1 MHMPLQVLA
10 KRARKNVAV
19 DKLTCS
25 VCVFAFDLLY
35 LNGESLLAETLA
47 QRRKKLVAAFQESP
61 GAFQFVTHINTE
73 EAGTIEDFLET
84 AVLDNCEVCACASA
98 CARVAACAYLSA
110 CRDVI
115 VHYIHTHACI
125 HTRAYAHQGLMIKSL
140 DTPGSCYVPDKR
152 SREWLKVKKVP
163 PRMHTHMYTHAHM
176 CTHA

>member
-47 QRRKKLVAAFQESP
+47 QRRRKLVEAFQESP
-61 GAFQFVTHINTE
+61 GSFQFVTHINTE

-84 AVLDNCEVCACASA
+84 AVLDNCEVCACVSA
-98 CARVAACAYLSA
+98 CAHVAACAYL
-110 CRDVI
+110 R
-115 VHYIHTHACI
+115 ACI

-140 DTPGSCYVPDKR
+140 NTPGSCYVPDKR
-152 SREWLKVKKVP
+152 SREWLKVKKVCWICP
-163 PRMHTHMYTHAHM
+163 LGCLPALW
-176 CTHA
+176 

>member
-1 MHMPLQVLA
+1 MHVPLQVLA
-10 KRARKNVAV
+10 KRARKNVAL

-84 AVLDNCEVCACASA
+84 AVLDNCEVCAC
-98 CARVAACAYLSA
+98 VSA
-110 CRDVI
+110 CRRV
-115 VHYIHTHACI
+115 C
-125 HTRAYAHQGLMIKSL
+125 RL
-140 DTPGSCYVPDKR
+140 GSGRVCRQLAAAVTLSIAPCADKCQC
-152 SREWLKVKKVP
+152 VCP
-163 PRMHTHMYTHAHM
+163 PL
-176 CTHA
+176 